1 MNQLRR
7 HRVHRREHEG
17 AGVDDAGAGL
27 ERFMQIPFEFA
38 VTSNYGHR
46 KDVPVYPVDMDLFSF
61 LRLRKT
67 EELFSPTNLDML
79 LAERT
84 GEEVTP
90 GFSSE
95 ETMVRLFVQWG
106 LKPGGYTL
114 EMYIRDTY
122 MIQKIQTLM
131 KYYGSR
137 IFLHVTGWRHL
148 QDPYGLFSPLNPT
161 RILCHDETLCF

>member
-1 MNQLRR
+1 MDKLREYR
-7 HRVHRREHEG
+7 DHRGGDERANLEG
-17 AGVDDAGAGL
+17 
-27 ERFMQIPFEFA
+27 FMQPPFEYQ
-38 VTSNYGHR
+38 VSSDYGYR
-46 KDVPVYPVDMDLFSF
+46 NDVPVYPIDMDFFSF

-67 EELFSPTNLDML
+67 EELFSPANLDML
-79 LAERT
+79 LTERT
-84 GEEVTP
+84 GKEVAP

-161 RILCHDETLCF
+161 RILCYDETLCF